1 MFGLQFSFGW
11 RNAAGLFCVWRNC
24 EDTWDD
30 ISWALHFGVQR
41 SNWVWGYYEWPA
53 SVGDFREIGLG
64 PLVLLCY

>member
-30 ISWALHFGVQR
+30 SSWALHFGVQR
-41 SNWVWGYYEWPA
+41 SNWVWGH
-53 SVGDFREIGLG
+53 S
-64 PLVLLCY
+64 